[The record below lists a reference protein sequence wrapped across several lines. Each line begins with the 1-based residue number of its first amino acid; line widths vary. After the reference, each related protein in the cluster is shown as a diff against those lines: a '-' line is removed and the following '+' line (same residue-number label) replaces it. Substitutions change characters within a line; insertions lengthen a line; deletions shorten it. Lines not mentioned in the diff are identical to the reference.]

1 MVLLSSP
8 AAVIQS
14 IPPVTRAFTAATVLS
29 SAFYA
34 WLRWSGVESTPYLTL
49 VPGASIFYP
58 WTFVT
63 SALIETSVLEF
74 IATLVFVPASLKY
87 LESLWGSIE
96 IIKFIVV
103 SVGFSNVIAFGLNWI
118 EYIVLG
124 DAELLLYGMEY
135 HGQMALQT
143 AILVAFTQLIPEH
156 QVQVM
161 GVLRTRVKNIP
172 MAYLT
177 LSTVLC
183 LVGYQCPW
191 IVIQFGWF
199 VGWIYLRFY
208 KKNSGDSVG
217 GTVTYGDRSET
228 FSLLSWF
235 PPFAHYPLTLLGNIV
250 FNLATRLHLLPASAG
265 DLESGMY
272 SQVPGGARA
281 EAERRRAMALKA
293 LDQRMAN
300 ASPAGGSSSNSP
312 VQGSP
317 AAPAAQE
324 NGSAPESESQ
334 PTKA

>member
-29 SAFYA
+29 SALYA

-49 VPGASIFYP
+49 IPGASIFYP

-63 SALIETSVLEF
+63 SALIETSLLEF

-87 LESLWGSIE
+87 LENLWGSVE

-118 EYIVLG
+118 EYMVLSN
-124 DAELLLYGMEY
+124 AELFLYGMEY

-161 GVLRTRVKNIP
+161 GVLKTRVKNIP

-183 LVGYQCPW
+183 IVGFQCPW

-208 KKNSGDSVG
+208 KKNSGESVG
-217 GTVTYGDRSET
+217 GVVSYGDRSET

-235 PPFAHYPLTLLGNIV
+235 PPFAHYPLTLLGNFV
-250 FNLATRLHLLPASAG
+250 YNMANRLHLLPTSVA

-272 SQVPGGARA
+272 QQVPGGARA

-293 LDQRMAN
+293 LDQRVAN
-300 ASPAGGSSSNSP
+300 ASPAAGSSANSP
-312 VQGSP
+312 ANGSAP
-317 AAPAAQE
+317 PAAQE

-334 PTKA
+334 QSKA